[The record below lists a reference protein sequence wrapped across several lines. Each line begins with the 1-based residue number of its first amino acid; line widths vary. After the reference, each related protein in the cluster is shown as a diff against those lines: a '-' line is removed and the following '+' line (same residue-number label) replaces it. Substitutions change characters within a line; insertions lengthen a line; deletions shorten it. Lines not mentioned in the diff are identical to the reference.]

1 LNHCSSSGKRRCSR
15 ISYSI
20 EVHKVKEKAVYGK
33 YDIPEFQRGF
43 VWGPEKVKDLA
54 DSLWRKY
61 PIGTFLLWDTLE
73 YSSPRTAEGVERERL
88 WIVDGQQRTTA
99 LCLLFGKK
107 PYWWQDVDE
116 WNRLLGKCDVLV
128 RISDAQPVEFALP
141 NPVRRKEPGWISLRS
156 IINSSDEEL
165 SKTTMDLLIKN
176 GKQPTDTA
184 AFTEIHA
191 RLKSLQ
197 EIKDKPVI
205 VMEVDHDVED
215 VAEIF
220 SRLNTK
226 GTKVKDT
233 DVAVALIAARQPGWN
248 REEFL
253 PFLKG
258 LEIKGYDFDPSV
270 LVRTLAA
277 LGRGTSRLKDV
288 KRDFWESQEFYN
300 AWGKTKDAVSYIIK
314 KMTERGI
321 LSAELL
327 PSHNALIP
335 LFALYDQFSFKDFV
349 FEKGLHWLIRAT
361 WAGRYSGS
369 ATTTLNQDLNII
381 KNANTFSEA
390 IALLLKALEGV
401 LPERIDE
408 DYLLADYRDGFLQL
422 LLFLV
427 IFDAGAI
434 DWIQKVRIGFDK
446 TENVL
451 NEGFYPQWHHFFPK
465 SVLEKNNVNELLIN
479 ATANIT
485 VLTEKQRAFRSIPEQ
500 YINKYKIPEEQLKQQ
515 FIPTNPDLWKVEHYE
530 EFLDARKRQL
540 AEAMN
545 SFLDKLRS

>member
-1 LNHCSSSGKRRCSR
+1 MVF

-20 EVHKVKEKAVYGK
+20 ETYKVKEKALYGK

-61 PIGTFLLWDTLE
+61 PIGTLLLWDTSE
-73 YSSPRTAEGVERERL
+73 YSSPRTAKGVERERL

-116 WNRLLGKCDVLV
+116 WNRLLSKCDVLV
-128 RISDAQPVEFALP
+128 RISDTQPVEFALP
-141 NPVRRKEPGWISLRS
+141 NPVRRNEPGWVSLRS
-156 IINSSDEEL
+156 IINATDEEL
-165 SKTTMDLLIKN
+165 SKMSLELLIKN

-191 RLKSLQ
+191 KLKSLQ
-197 EIKDKPVI
+197 EIKDRPVT
-205 VMEVDHDVED
+205 VTEVDHDVED

-258 LEIKGYDFDPSV
+258 LETKGYDFDPSV
-270 LVRTLAA
+270 LIRTLAA
-277 LGRGTSRLKDV
+277 LGKGTSRLKDV
-288 KRDFWESQEFYN
+288 KREFWESREFYD
-300 AWGKTKDAVSYIIK
+300 AWSRTKDAVGYIIK
-314 KMTERGI
+314 KMSERGI
-321 LSAELL
+321 LSSDLL

-335 LFALYDQFSFKDFV
+335 LFALYDQFGSEDFV
-349 FEKGLHWLIRAT
+349 FEKGLYWFIRAT

-369 ATTTLNQDLNII
+369 ATTTLNQDLSVIR
-381 KNANTFSEA
+381 NAGTFSDA
-390 IALLLKALEGV
+390 VNLLLKPLEGV
-401 LPERIDE
+401 LPAQIDE

-422 LLFLV
+422 MLFLV
-427 IFDAGAI
+427 VFDAGAI
-434 DWIQKVRIGFDK
+434 DWVWKVRIGFDK

-451 NEGFYPQWHHFFPK
+451 NEGFYPEWHHFFPK
-465 SVLEKNNVNELLIN
+465 RILEKNNVDESRIN
-479 ATANIT
+479 SIANIT
-485 VLTEKQRAFRSIPEQ
+485 VLTEKQRAFRTSPEE
-500 YINKYKIPEEQLKQQ
+500 YINKFKIPEEYLKQQ
-515 FIPTNPDLWKVEHYE
+515 FIPINTELWKVTHYE
-530 EFLDARKRQL
+530 EFLDARKKQL

-545 SFLDKLRS
+545 NFLGRLKS